1 MAKPAVD
8 RLDNSPNARK
18 LLDSLRFLGY
28 DNLYA
33 ITDIIDNA
41 IDAEAQVVT
50 VSIEKVD
57 GEDYIIRIADDGVGM
72 TAAVLDQAS
81 RLGSETTR
89 SLASD
94 LGRFGMGLVTA
105 SLSLGQTLTI
115 ISRSSDGALS
125 NITDVQYMI
134 RENAFAKSYF
144 GPARE
149 EEAGLFDR
157 LVGKKK
163 TGTVIQIT
171 NCDGFTAKYVKA
183 FEKNLAKHIGQVY
196 RWFIRSG
203 RRFIV
208 NGEVVEVNDP
218 LWLDD
223 PRTEVY
229 SDEGHKIRYAGE
241 EHPVQVRL
249 VILPDHGSS
258 SLNKAAGYNVQKSGF
273 YVLRNQ
279 REIAEAELLGLP
291 MPILSRHPD
300 WIRFRGEVFIPGS
313 LDEAF
318 GIEFTK
324 RDVKPTQ
331 SVRDQLIQALS
342 GELASIRKRLKK
354 EVTKEE
360 GKDLDLSSSE
370 QWIDSK
376 SALLIKPRPKPEV
389 PGQDEGLEK
398 SGGDASGG
406 KSTAATRLGIAK
418 FKIGSFGKSGG
429 IYEVEQQGKTIII
442 EWNSDHPFYERFLLE
457 NRKNADVLTAVN
469 SLVFSMAAAELK
481 VFDEDSQVYV
491 QNWKE
496 IVSSNLRTLLS

>member
-1 MAKPAVD
+1 MATTTNEK
-8 RLDNSPNARK
+8 LDNSPNARK
-18 LLDSLRFLGY
+18 LLDSLRYLGY

-41 IDAEAQVVT
+41 IDADAET
-50 VSIEKVD
+50 VRVQIDKV
-57 GEDYIIRIADDGVGM
+57 GTEDFIIRIADNGIGM
-72 TAAVLDQAS
+72 TEEILDQAS
-81 RLGSETTR
+81 RLGSETRRT
-89 SLASD
+89 LASD

-115 ISRSSDGALS
+115 ISRSSEGVLS
-125 NITDVQYMI
+125 NVTDVRHMI
-134 RENAFAKSYF
+134 KENAFVKSFF

-149 EEAGLFDR
+149 DEVELLNELIGEDS
-157 LVGKKK
+157 
-163 TGTVIQIT
+163 TGTVVQIT
-171 NCDGFTAKYVKA
+171 NCDGFTAKYVGA
-183 FEKNLAKHIGQVY
+183 FEKTLARHIGQVY

-203 RRFIV
+203 RAFLV
-208 NGEVVEVNDP
+208 NGQAVEVNDP

-223 PRTEVY
+223 ARTDVY
-229 SDEGHKIRYAGE
+229 SEETRHIKYKGE

-249 VILPDHGSS
+249 VILPDHGST

-279 REIAEAELLGLP
+279 REIAEADLLD
-291 MPILSRHPD
+291 ISVLSRHPD

-331 SVRDQLIQALS
+331 SVRDQLEQAIG
-342 GELASIRKRLKK
+342 GELTSIRKRLKK
-354 EVTKEE
+354 VVKQEE
-360 GKDLDLSSSE
+360 SKTIDLSSSE

-376 SALLIKPRPKPEV
+376 SALLIKPRPKPEG
-389 PGQDEGLEK
+389 PGEGGTREG
-398 SGGDASGG
+398 GGDGEG
-406 KSTAATRLGIAK
+406 PPKGHTTRLGIAR

-442 EWNSDHPFYERFLLE
+442 EWNSDHPFYERFLLD

-469 SLVFSMAAAELK
+469 SLIFSMAAAELK
-481 VFDEDSQVYV
+481 VFDEDSQTYV

-496 IVSSNLRTLLS
+496 IVSSNLRALLS